1 MDRADA
7 LGHEADSTRG
17 LRALKPIPENEA
29 SRPSTPRLRLPTSPA
44 AALLIA
50 YLLIVL
56 APLALAYIQ
65 GLPRRSFWDELSSAL
80 AMVAFAMLLMEFLL
94 SGRFKSVSGST
105 GIDLTMRFH
114 QLVARSLTAFILIHP
129 FLYVTP
135 LKYPLPWDATEQLTL
150 GLSSASLVTGILGW
164 VLLAVLVTL
173 AIFRDQVS
181 YRYETWRLSHGLG
194 AALIAAMG
202 THHAIDAGRYS
213 GHPILAAFWL
223 GMFGLAVF
231 TLLYVY
237 LISPLRQL
245 RHPYRVVSVE
255 KVARKTWDLRIE
267 PKSGA
272 AIEFSA
278 GQFVWLTLDR
288 SPFAITEHPFSI
300 SSCPANQPIIGFT
313 IKEVGDFTSTIGSI
327 PVGARAYMDGPH
339 GNLTLTGRSGTGI
352 AFIAGGVGLAPI
364 MGILRQLRA
373 DNDRRPLRLVYGNR
387 LLEQIMYQGELD
399 EMKDMMDLEVH
410 HVLSEPPVD
419 WTGDAGQLDETVLR
433 NYLSFEGH
441 ARWLYVVCGPAPMI
455 DGVERSLERLGVP
468 LGQIV
473 SEKFSYD

>member
-1 MDRADA
+1 MRPP
-7 LGHEADSTRG
+7 GV
-17 LRALKPIPENEA
+17 KPRSEKWAVP
-29 SRPSTPRLRLPTSPA
+29 PSARRLRWLSSPA
-44 AALLIA
+44 AILLFA

-56 APLALAYIQ
+56 APLALAYLQ
-65 GLPRRSFWDELSSAL
+65 GLPPRSFSDELSSAL
-80 AMVAFAMLLMEFLL
+80 VMVAFAMLLMEFLL

-114 QLVARSLTAFILIHP
+114 QLVARSLTVFILIHP

-135 LKYPLPWDATEQLTL
+135 LKYPLPWDTTGQLTL
-150 GLSSASLVTGILGW
+150 GLSSVSLMTGIVGW

-173 AIFRDQVS
+173 AIFRDQVP

-194 AALIAAMG
+194 AALVAAMG

-213 GHPILAAFWL
+213 GHPILTAFWL
-223 GMFGLAVF
+223 GMFGLAVS

-245 RHPYRVVSVE
+245 RHPYRVVSVK
-255 KVARKTWDLRIE
+255 KVAHKMWDLRIE
-267 PKSGA
+267 PKLGA
-272 AIEFSA
+272 AIEFAA

-300 SSCPANQPIIGFT
+300 SSCPANRPNIGFT
-313 IKEVGDFTSTIGSI
+313 IKEVGDFTSTIGSV
-327 PVGARAYMDGPH
+327 PVGAHAYLDGPH
-339 GNLTLTGRSGTGI
+339 GNLTLAGRSGTGI

-373 DNDRRPLRLVYGNR
+373 ENDSRPLKLIYGNR
-387 LLEQIMYQGELD
+387 LFEQIMYQNEL
-399 EMKDMMDLEVH
+399 EQMKDLLDIEIH
-410 HVLSEPPVD
+410 HVLSEPPRD
-419 WTGDAGQLDETVLR
+419 WSGAVGQLDETVLQK
-433 NYLSFEGH
+433 YLSFEGH
-441 ARWLYVVCGPAPMI
+441 ARWLYFVCGPAPMI
-455 DGVERSLERLGVP
+455 DNVESSLERLGVP

-473 SEKFSYD
+473 SEKFSYDG